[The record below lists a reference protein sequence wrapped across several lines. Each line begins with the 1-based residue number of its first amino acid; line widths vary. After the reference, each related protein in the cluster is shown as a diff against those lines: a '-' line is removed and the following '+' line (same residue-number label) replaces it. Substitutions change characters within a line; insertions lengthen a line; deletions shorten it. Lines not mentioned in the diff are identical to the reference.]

1 MDTNGCILP
10 GCNPNIYSGIQHI
23 LHDNSVIE
31 VFPNPAKEIF
41 TVSFKNKDLFSL
53 SNEIFM
59 FDASGKQLFNQK
71 LNAHQS
77 AVAVENNFNY
87 YGFAFWVVKNS
98 NGTFYK
104 KIILQ

>member
-1 MDTNGCILP
+1 VDTNGCIVP

-53 SNEIFM
+53 SNEIFI

-87 YGFAFWVVKNS
+87 YGFAFLVVKNS